1 MGIVRLSQADVS
13 GLRYKVIMR
22 IVVSEHC
29 APQSSDLRP
38 AGELAPNIALPWIV
52 KLRYG
57 VLFGQALLLL
67 LAHFVFGVELPIAWL
82 ALPLALI
89 AVSNLLSAHLS
100 RVFGVQKALGLLLAL
115 DTICLTALLALSG
128 GPANPFS
135 ILYLVQIT
143 LSAIVL
149 SKQWTWALGVLSIA
163 GFGFLFPVH
172 VRVSLFEAHHSS
184 SGFSTHLIGMWIAF
198 VAGAF
203 LITIFIGKVSEALR
217 SREQEALILQK
228 RLARHERLSSIGTLA
243 AGAAHELGTPLA
255 TIAIAARELE
265 KRSSELMKDPDV
277 IEEARLIRREVQRC
291 HGILQQMSARAGEL
305 TGESPTSINV
315 AQLMEEVRGQF
326 STPESDRLQILAAD
340 SQMEVKLPA
349 DALRQVLTGLIV
361 NAADSSGDGQPISIA
376 SEIVDRRV
384 RFTIA
389 DSGSGMSPEI
399 MNRLGEPFFTTKDP
413 GKGLGLGI
421 FLARVFAERLGGNL
435 VYDSDP
441 GRGTKAVLELPLG

>member
-1 MGIVRLSQADVS
+1 
-13 GLRYKVIMR
+13 MR
-22 IVVSEHC
+22 IVVSEHSVS
-29 APQSSDLRP
+29 QSLDLRP

-57 VLFGQALLLL
+57 LLSGQALLPLL
-67 LAHFVFGVELPIAWL
+67 VYFVFGVELPIAWL
-82 ALPLALI
+82 GIPLALM
-89 AVSNLLSAHLS
+89 AVSNILSTRIS
-100 RVFGVQKALGLLLAL
+100 ETIGVQRTLGSLLAL
-115 DTICLTALLALSG
+115 DIMCLTALLALSG

-135 ILYLVQIT
+135 VLYLVQIT

-172 VRVSLFEAHHSS
+172 VRVSIFEGHHSS
-184 SGFSTHLIGMWIAF
+184 AGFSVHLIGMWIAF

-217 SREQEALILQK
+217 RREQEALILQK
-228 RLARHERLSSIGTLA
+228 QLARHERLSAIGTLA

-265 KRSSELMKDPDV
+265 NRSSELLRDSEI
-277 IEEARLIRREVQRC
+277 IEEACLIRMEVQRC

-305 TGESPTSINV
+305 TGEFPTRVNV
-315 AQLMEEVRGQF
+315 IQLMEELRGHF
-326 STPESDRLQILAAD
+326 STSERDRLQILAAD
-340 SQMEVKLPA
+340 SQLEVKLPA
-349 DALRQVLTGLIV
+349 DALRQVLTGLIA

-376 SEIVDRRV
+376 SEIVDRKV
-384 RFTIA
+384 RFTIS
-389 DSGSGMSPEI
+389 DSGSGMSPET

-421 FLARVFAERLGGNL
+421 FLARVFTERLGGNL

-441 GRGTKAVLELPLG
+441 GRGTKAILELPLE

>member
-1 MGIVRLSQADVS
+1 
-13 GLRYKVIMR
+13 MR
-22 IVVSEHC
+22 IVVSEHSG
-29 APQSSDLRP
+29 PQSLDLRP

-100 RVFGVQKALGLLLAL
+100 RVFGVQKALGLLLGL

-143 LSAIVL
+143 
-149 SKQWTWALGVLSIA
+149 LGVLSIA

-198 VAGAF
+198 IAGAF

-315 AQLMEEVRGQF
+315 AQLMEEVRGRF
-326 STPESDRLQILAAD
+326 ATPESDRLQILAAD

-441 GRGTKAVLELPLG
+441 GRGTKAILELPLG